1 MPVTEPQPERI
12 AHYRILHSLGS
23 GGMAKVFLAQ
33 DERLQRQVAL
43 KLLPRHETDT
53 VATEARFMQE
63 ARAAAR
69 LDHPNVCAIY
79 EVGEA
84 PEGNFIAMQFVE
96 GETLAARMGRRRLDL
111 KESLD
116 IAIQVLDALEEAHAK
131 NIIHRDIKPA
141 NIMLTQKDQVKVL
154 DFGLAKTTVPGGD
167 TLSMGLTQS
176 GMVVGTVPYMSP
188 EQLKAEPVDGR
199 SDLFSLGTLLYEM
212 SAGNRPFQAK
222 SGVEV
227 MSAILKEVPPLL
239 EHDGEDASRALPP
252 PLRRIL
258 RHALEKDPGLR
269 YPSAA
274 AFREELAALRQGLG
288 HSSNELTRS
297 QPSASG
303 MMAALLQSTQVVR
316 RHQGLRWSLVTL
328 LAILGVG
335 AVAWV
340 ALPAI
345 LPSRPSIASV
355 AVLPIQNTT
364 GDPELDWMCEG
375 MVEQLIQQIS
385 RLPKLK
391 VIARSSALR
400 YRGPDLDLPAVG
412 RDLGVQTLLVGRLL
426 RHQGQVSLSFE
437 LVQAAD
443 RRHLWSQRIER
454 PAEHLVETQNLLA
467 DELGLALAG
476 RLGEPERQ
484 ALAGGRLRTSS
495 EAYQLYLKGRHH
507 ADKWT
512 PEDLGR
518 AMAYFEQAL
527 AKDPSFALA
536 HVGVANAYWGMSGT
550 FKPSGEVM
558 PKVRNEARKALA
570 LDPYLAEAHTALGIA
585 TFILDR
591 NHTIAEASLKKGI
604 ELNPNSSTAHAH
616 YGYFLMCHGRK
627 SESIREL
634 NRSVELDPQSS
645 QIFLFRAIAFHYF
658 RDPVRGLA
666 DGRKVLQLEPDSWFA
681 RLSIASNEY
690 LSGRKE
696 EALKTIESAATQGS
710 PYALAYKGFFL
721 GRMGRTSEASR
732 VLDVLKTAQADGR
745 TFVSPAYFAMIHVG
759 LGRKTEAVTILKEAD
774 RLRDETLL
782 GIGADPVWDSL
793 RDTPEFNNLLSKVYR
808 RSSAPAN

>member
-1 MPVTEPQPERI
+1 MPTTEPLPERI
-12 AHYRILHSLGS
+12 AQYRILHSLGS
-23 GGMAKVFLAQ
+23 GGMAKVYLAQ

-43 KLLPRHETDT
+43 KLLPRHEADT

-69 LDHPNVCAIY
+69 LDHPNVCSIY

-84 PEGNFIAMQFVE
+84 PEGNFIAMQLVE

-131 NIIHRDIKPA
+131 GIIHRDIKPA
-141 NIMLTQKDQVKVL
+141 NIMLTPKDQVKVL

-167 TLSMGLTQS
+167 ALSMGLTQS

-188 EQLKAEPVDGR
+188 EQLKSEPVDGR

-212 SAGNRPFQAK
+212 AAGSRPFQAK

-239 EHDGEDASRALPP
+239 DHDGDLSSPSLPP

-258 RHALEKDPGLR
+258 RHALEKEPSHR
-269 YPSAA
+269 YLSAA
-274 AFREELAALRQGLG
+274 AFRDELVALRQGLG
-288 HSSNELTRS
+288 HSSDELTRA

-303 MMAALLQSTQVVR
+303 VMAALLQSTKVVR
-316 RHQGLRWSLVTL
+316 RHQGLRWSLVTV
-328 LAILGVG
+328 LAILGMG
-335 AVAWV
+335 ALAWV

-345 LPSRPSIASV
+345 LPGRPAVASV
-355 AVLPIQNTT
+355 AVLPIQNAT

-443 RRHLWSQRIER
+443 RRHLWGQRIER
-454 PAEHLVETQNLLA
+454 PVEHLVETQNLLA

-476 RLGEPERQ
+476 RLGEPERL

-527 AKDPSFALA
+527 TKDPSFALA
-536 HVGVANAYWGMSGT
+536 HAGVANAYWGMSGT
-550 FKPSGEVM
+550 FKSSGEVM
-558 PKVRNEARKALA
+558 PKVRDEARKALA
-570 LDPYLAEAHTALGIA
+570 LDPNLAEAHTALGIA

-591 NHTIAEASLKKGI
+591 NHAAAESSLRRGI
-604 ELNPNSSTAHAH
+604 ELNPNSSIAHSQ
-616 YGYFLMCHGRK
+616 YGYFLLGHGRN
-627 SESIREL
+627 SDSLQEMDRAVS
-634 NRSVELDPQSS
+634 LDPQSPNS
-645 QIFLFRAIAFHYF
+645 FIFRALSHFYLG
-658 RDPVRGLA
+658 DPKRCLVDARRALTM
-666 DGRKVLQLEPDSWFA
+666 DPNFWFA
-681 RLSIASNEY
+681 WMAIAGSEFHEGQIEDA
-690 LSGRKE
+690 LRDIDKAIVSG
-696 EALKTIESAATQGS
+696 SSQ
-710 PYALAYKGFFL
+710 ALACKGFFL
-721 GRMGRTSEASR
+721 GRS
-732 VLDVLKTAQADGR
+732 
-745 TFVSPAYFAMIHVG
+745 
-759 LGRKTEAVTILKEAD
+759 GRKTEARRILESLKELERSGKTFVSPTHIAYVQASLGFQGEAIEN
-774 RLRDETLL
+774 LRRAETLQDETVLML
-782 GIGADPVWDSL
+782 GVDPFLDPL
-793 RDTPEFNNLLSKVYR
+793 RSSPEFRKLLQKVGLAR
-808 RSSAPAN
+808 